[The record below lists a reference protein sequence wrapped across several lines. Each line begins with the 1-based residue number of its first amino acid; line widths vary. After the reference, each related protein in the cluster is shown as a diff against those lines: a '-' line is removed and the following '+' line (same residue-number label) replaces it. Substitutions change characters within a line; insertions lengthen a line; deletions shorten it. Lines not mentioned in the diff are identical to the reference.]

1 MSDETSSP
9 ATEAATTE
17 AATTTEATVI
27 DNGAEQSVTTYLDGK
42 YSSVSELEN
51 GYKELQS
58 SYSKKTQEYNENI
71 SNFAQTKAPEAYELA
86 EGIESNNRI
95 DALQAWGK
103 ENNLSNDALNGIISA
118 DIEASNAQREQYA
131 SEQKGLLGKD
141 ADARL
146 TNISDWARANLGED
160 NMDVFSE
167 MVTSAKG
174 VELFE
179 KLSKMS
185 QGTQA
190 AAVAQPK
197 TMVDRDTVREMRFAN
212 DANGNRR
219 MSTDP
224 QYRAKVEKM
233 EKEFIAGGGSL

>member
-17 AATTTEATVI
+17 ATTVDSSGT
-27 DNGAEQSVTTYLDGK
+27 EQSVTTYLDGK

-58 SYSKKTQEYNENI
+58 SYSKKTQEYKENT
-71 SNFAQTKAPEAYELA
+71 SNFAQTTAPEAYELA

-118 DIEASNAQREQYA
+118 DIEAANAQQAEYI

-141 ADARL
+141 AEARL

-160 NMDVFSE
+160 NLDAFNE

-197 TMVDRDTVREMRFAN
+197 TMVDRDTLTEMRYAK
-212 DANGNRR
+212 DQYGNRK
-219 MSTDP
+219 MSSDP
-224 QYRAKVEKM
+224 QHRAKVNKM
-233 EKEFIAGGGSL
+233 MEEFVAGGGSL

>member
-9 ATEAATTE
+9 ATEAAT
-17 AATTTEATVI
+17 ATEATTV
-27 DNGAEQSVTTYLDGK
+27 DSSGAEQSVTTYLDGK

-51 GYKELQS
+51 GYRELQS
-58 SYSKKTQEYNENI
+58 SYSKKTQEYNENT

-86 EGIESNNRI
+86 EGIESNYRI

-118 DIEASNAQREQYA
+118 DIEAANTQREQYV

-146 TNISDWARANLGED
+146 TNISDWGRANLGEE
-160 NMDVFSE
+160 NMDAFNE

-197 TMVDRDTVREMRFAN
+197 TMVDRDTVKEMRFAN
-212 DANGNRR
+212 DVNGNRR

-233 EKEFIAGGGSL
+233 EKEFIDGGGSL